1 MFFNT
6 IKNVLKSPA
15 AASASVTTLF
25 SGGLLSV
32 PLSRWAAIVCFSS
45 GFAVNLTWL
54 SMLNNSFE
62 DQKTK
67 EAQAKTESLIRQLTS
82 DEDEEAVQ
90 HILERAAAKKDET
103 SEKIHNFFESNHLD
117 SLEDIIAFSQE
128 KLNANW
134 KWRMADGAAGII
146 GSLLIMAG
154 YGLENTDLICDMLQK
169 QLPTPQ
175 EAATYSKTGASLQ
188 AVGLFA
194 ASMLHLYAA
203 KQLTE
208 NSGQL
213 KLMNELLAEESTAY
227 RRALAEDSSSLPQLQ
242 TI

>member
-45 GFAVNLTWL
+45 GFTVNLTWL
-54 SMLNNSFE
+54 SMLSNYFE
-62 DQKTK
+62 DQKAKETK
-67 EAQAKTESLIRQLTS
+67 KLSELLVEELTS
-82 DEDEEAVQ
+82 DEDEEAIQ
-90 HILERAAAKKDET
+90 HILERAAARKDET
-103 SEKIHNFFESNHLD
+103 SEKIRNFFESNHLD
-117 SLEDIIAFSQE
+117 SLEDIVAFSQE
-128 KLNANW
+128 KSNANW
-134 KWRMADGAAGII
+134 KWRMADGAAGIV
-146 GSLLIMAG
+146 GSLLIAVG

-213 KLMNELLAEESTAY
+213 KLMNDLLNEERIAYLAEN
-227 RRALAEDSSSLPQLQ
+227 SSSLPQLQ
-242 TI
+242 TT